1 MVGGLR
7 KPVFLVAVALVAV
20 AVFIELGSLA
30 LPPQARQPGA
40 AVAALCSGTSP
51 PPSCA
56 TPAGRAGLTN
66 QVERAQLTQPP
77 TPGLGVPAIVL
88 VDAVLLLVLLAM
100 ATALVVPAR
109 IHGRVQGIV
118 GAVVSVLIILAAI
131 VTAFRALAQL
141 ILMVS
146 LLLAFP
152 FGTIVYLII
161 WGFFDR
167 GGAAVAL
174 GLLMLI
180 KIVAAICL
188 AVAHQ
193 SFVIDKGLLLIVAAS
208 LIAGLVVSFLHG
220 IVPGFLVS
228 ITDALAAIVVAII
241 GIIVA
246 ILSLIGSVISI
257 VRAIRPAV

>member
-1 MVGGLR
+1 MGGLR

-20 AVFIELGSLA
+20 AVLIELGSLA
-30 LPPQARQPGA
+30 LPQAARQPGA
-40 AVAALCSGTSP
+40 AVATLCAASSP
-51 PPSCA
+51 PPGCA
-56 TPAGRAGLTN
+56 TPAGRSQLTN
-66 QVERAQLTQPP
+66 QVEQAQLTQPR
-77 TPGLGVPAIVL
+77 TPGLGIPAIVL
-88 VDAVLLLVLLAM
+88 VDAILLLVLLIM
-100 ATALVVPAR
+100 AAALAVPAR
-109 IHGRVQGIV
+109 VHGRVQGVV
-118 GAVVSVLIILAAI
+118 GAVVSILVIIAAI
-131 VTAFRALAQL
+131 ATAFRALAQL

-161 WGFFDR
+161 WGSFDR

-174 GLLMLI
+174 GLLLLI

-193 SFVIDKGLLLIVAAS
+193 AFVVDKGLLLMVAAS

-220 IVPGFLVS
+220 FVPGILVS
-228 ITDALAAIVVAII
+228 ITDAIAAIVVAII

-246 ILSLIGSVISI
+246 LLALIGSVMSI
-257 VRAIRPAV
+257 VRALRPAV

>member
-1 MVGGLR
+1 MGGLR
-7 KPVFLVAVALVAV
+7 KPVFLVAVALVAI
-20 AVFIELGSLA
+20 AVLIELGSLA
-30 LPPQARQPGA
+30 LPQQAQQPGA
-40 AVAALCSGTSP
+40 AVAALCSASSP
-51 PPSCA
+51 PPGCDSA
-56 TPAGRAGLTN
+56 AGRADLTN
-66 QVERAQLTQPP
+66 QAEQAQLTQPP

-88 VDAVLLLVLLAM
+88 VDAVLLLVMLIM

-118 GAVVSVLIILAAI
+118 GAIVSILVILAAI

-152 FGTIVYLII
+152 FGTIVYLIVY
-161 WGFFDR
+161 GFFDR
-167 GGAAVAL
+167 GGAAITL
-174 GLLMLI
+174 SLLMLI
-180 KIVAAICL
+180 KIVAAILL

-193 SFVIDKGLLLIVAAS
+193 AFVTDKGLLLIVAAS

-220 IVPGFLVS
+220 FVPGFLVS
-228 ITDALAAIVVAII
+228 ITDAIAAIVVAII

-246 ILSLIGSVISI
+246 LLALIGSIMSI
-257 VRAIRPAV
+257 VRAIRLKV

>member
-1 MVGGLR
+1 VGGLR

-20 AVFIELGSLA
+20 AVLIELGSLA
-30 LPPQARQPGA
+30 LPQQAQQPGA
-40 AVAALCSGTSP
+40 AVAALCAASSP
-51 PPSCA
+51 PAGCA
-56 TPAGRAGLTN
+56 TPGGRADLTN
-66 QVERAQLTQPP
+66 QVEQARLTQPP

-88 VDAVLLLVLLAM
+88 VDAVLLLVLLVM

-118 GAVVSVLIILAAI
+118 GAVVSILVILAAI

-141 ILMVS
+141 VVMVS

-152 FGTIVYLII
+152 FGTIVYLVI

-180 KIVAAICL
+180 KVVAAICL

-208 LIAGLVVSFLHG
+208 LIAGLVVSFLHAL
-220 IVPGFLVS
+220 VPGVLVS
-228 ITDALAAIVVAII
+228 ITDAIAAIVVAII

-246 ILSLIGSVISI
+246 LLSLGGSAVSI
-257 VRAIRPAV
+257 VRAIRPQV

>member
-1 MVGGLR
+1 VGGLR

-20 AVFIELGSLA
+20 AVLIELGSLA
-30 LPPQARQPGA
+30 LPQQAQQPGA
-40 AVAALCSGTSP
+40 AVAALCAASSP
-51 PPSCA
+51 PAGCA
-56 TPAGRAGLTN
+56 TPGGRADLTN
-66 QVERAQLTQPP
+66 QVEQARLTQPP

-88 VDAVLLLVLLAM
+88 VDAVLLLVLLVM

-118 GAVVSVLIILAAI
+118 GAVVSILVILAAI

-141 ILMVS
+141 VVMVS

-152 FGTIVYLII
+152 FGTIVYLVI

-180 KIVAAICL
+180 KVVAAICL

-208 LIAGLVVSFLHG
+208 LIAGLVVSFLHAL
-220 IVPGFLVS
+220 VPGVLVS
-228 ITDALAAIVVAII
+228 ITDAIAAIVVAII
-241 GIIVA
+241 GIVVA
-246 ILSLIGSVISI
+246 LLSLGGSAVSI
-257 VRAIRPAV
+257 VRAIRPQV